1 MSVPFIILVY
11 FFYGLAFFSMGLL
24 VALEGGRSSDIRLR
38 KALRPL
44 AGFGIVH
51 AAHEWFLMFE
61 YMGHINNEST
71 DSAFGLAILAFSFI
85 SLSAFG
91 SFLLAN
97 TEVSRRLILLIPIAL
112 EAVWVFGIY
121 SFRDQ
126 YTGAALWAIADT
138 WTRYTLAIPASLL
151 TSIGLVAQ
159 QRAFRRSGLIR
170 FGRDALWAAI
180 AFGWYGLFG
189 QIFAQATPLFP
200 SYIINQ
206 DVFQNIFGFPIQLFR
221 AITAI
226 AAAVFV
232 IRFLH
237 AFQVETEAKI
247 TELQHA
253 QLKESQQRESMRG
266 ELFRRVVAA
275 QESERQR
282 IARDL
287 HDETGQ
293 SLTAIG
299 MGLRGLAGKISTR
312 NKVALNNLQKLES
325 LTADSLKELQRL
337 ISDLRPSHLDDLGL
351 SAALRW
357 YASRISELSAIS
369 VRVDIHGDE
378 RELDDALKITTF
390 RIVQESLNN
399 IIKHA
404 QASIVNIHVVYD
416 EKNIRINV
424 WDNGAGFDLDEA
436 KKRRTSRPSLGL
448 AGMEERAALLG
459 GTVSIQSRPGYG
471 TEVEAVIPYQK
482 NYGIQVLAPAILDS
496 THRASELPDS
506 KRGNN
511 DYTSFTGR

>member
-1 MSVPFIILVY
+1 MELPFIVLVY

-51 AAHEWFLMFE
+51 AAHEWIEMFGQMQH
-61 YMGHINNEST
+61 YQNT
-71 DSAFGLAILAFSFI
+71 QFFAALGLAILAFSFI
-85 SLSAFG
+85 SLAAFG

-97 TEVSRRLILLIPIAL
+97 TEISRRLILLIPITL
-112 EAVWVFGIY
+112 EAIWVFGLYHFRNEY
-121 SFRDQ
+121 SGDI
-126 YTGAALWAIADT
+126 LWAIADA
-138 WTRYTLAIPASLL
+138 WTRYTLAIPAALL

-159 QRAFRRSGLIR
+159 QRAFRRSGLVR
-170 FGRDALWAAI
+170 FGRDALWAAV

-189 QIFAQATPLFP
+189 QIFTQNTPLFP
-200 SYIINQ
+200 SYFINQ
-206 DVFQNIFGFPIQLFR
+206 ELFLNTFGFPIQLFR
-221 AITAI
+221 AATAV

-247 TELQHA
+247 MDLQQA
-253 QLKESQQRESMRG
+253 QLQESQQRELMRA

-299 MGLRGLAGKISTR
+299 LGLRGLSGKLSGR
-312 NKVALNNLQKLES
+312 NKEALTTLQKLET

-337 ISDLRPSHLDDLGL
+337 MTDLRPSHLDDLGL

-357 YASRISELSAIS
+357 YSNRIQEHSSIN
-369 VRVDIHGDE
+369 VRVDIHGEECDLDE
-378 RELDDALKITTF
+378 VTKIAIF
-390 RIVQESLNN
+390 RIIQESLNN

-404 QASIVNIHVVYD
+404 KASIVNIHLSFE
-416 EKNIRINV
+416 EKNVRINV
-424 WDNGAGFDLDEA
+424 WDNGIGFDLDQVTQ
-436 KKRRTSRPSLGL
+436 KRAVRPSLGL
-448 AGMEERAALLG
+448 AGMEERAGLLG
-459 GTVSIQSRPGYG
+459 GKVSIQSRPGYG
-471 TEVEAVIPYQK
+471 TEVEALIPYPKTLELNSALSAVQE
-482 NYGIQVLAPAILDS
+482 QAPAFQ
-496 THRASELPDS
+496 
-506 KRGNN
+506 KK
-511 DYTSFTGR
+511 